1 MDNRNGGRHW
11 RSLFIMATPFHRT
24 SRTYRTHIQYV
35 QYVQYVLCVHTRAN
49 ALRAASTVR
58 SMISSVCAV
67 ETKAASNCD
76 GARYTPS
83 SSMAWKNRA
92 KASRSLRLA
101 VAQSRTVSEVKK
113 LVNIE
118 PTRLLTVET
127 PASRAASVIPATN
140 LAAALSSRS

>member
-1 MDNRNGGRHW
+1 MC
-11 RSLFIMATPFHRT
+11 
-24 SRTYRTHIQYV
+24 HICLIRPV
-35 QYVQYVLCVHTRAN
+35 LYVLKVLHVQTRVK
-49 ALRAASTVR
+49 ALRAASIVR
-58 SMISSVCAV
+58 SMISSVCEV

-92 KASRSLRLA
+92 KASRLLRLA
-101 VAQSRTVSEVKK
+101 EAQSRTGSEVKK
-113 LVNIE
+113 VVNIE

-140 LAAALSSRS
+140 FADALSRRS